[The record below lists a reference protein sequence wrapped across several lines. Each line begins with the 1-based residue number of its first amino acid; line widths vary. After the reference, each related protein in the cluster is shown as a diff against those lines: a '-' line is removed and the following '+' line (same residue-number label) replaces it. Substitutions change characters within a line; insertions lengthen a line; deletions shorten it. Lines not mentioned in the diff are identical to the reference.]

1 MSCGEWFCFCFHREK
16 PSPTQLFPIL
26 CISLVLLVL
35 AGFFNLL
42 SLLEAS
48 LYQKCR
54 NITCSLPM
62 SKPASCHS
70 GAGLAEVKSTAF
82 PAELGG
88 EFVKCGQ
95 LAGEVCRRSA
105 RAGYRHTNPKY
116 CHFLEFHFLGYPAQP
131 LLSVT
136 AILGCIF
143 PH

>member
-1 MSCGEWFCFCFHREK
+1 MANGSLLLFSQRRSLVP
-16 PSPTQLFPIL
+16 PSSSQYFVS
-26 CISLVLLVL
+26 ISLVLLVL

-70 GAGLAEVKSTAF
+70 GAGLAEMKSTAF

-88 EFVKCGQ
+88 EFAKCGR
-95 LAGEVCRRSA
+95 LAGEVCRRFA
-105 RAGYRHTNPKY
+105 RAGHRHANPKY